1 MLKKL
6 KHLRHLGKLK
16 PIRNYT
22 NKFIY
27 PSLKF
32 LVFSIILLSFFVVGC
47 EKEDENKAMDEK
59 ISRLEKEAEKHII
72 SKVKIQRNYL
82 LKNKNFFIPHDEV
95 ATNYGSFSPI
105 FGTQICY
112 LYYTKTDTN
121 ILSKTT
127 IDAVYSYGVQD
138 DCGGMFGFELRWYVG
153 ASFAVRIPGDKQVKL
168 ISIVCQSNDFG
179 RVPSRPE
186 YINGVVKCPSKTTQ
200 VLLI

>member
-1 MLKKL
+1 MLEKL

-27 PSLKF
+27 PSLK
-32 LVFSIILLSFFVVGC
+32 LLIFSIILLSFFVVGC

-59 ISRLEKEAEKHII
+59 ISRLEKEAEKHIL
-72 SKVKIQRNYL
+72 SKVKIQRNYF
-82 LKNKNFFIPHDEV
+82 LKNKNFFILPDEV
-95 ATNYGSFSPI
+95 ATNYGSFPPI

-112 LYYTKTDTN
+112 RYYTETDTN
-121 ILSKTT
+121 VLSKTT

-200 VLLI
+200 VLPI

>member
-1 MLKKL
+1 MLEKL
-6 KHLRHLGKLK
+6 KHLRHLGKLQ
-16 PIRNYT
+16 PICNYT

-32 LVFSIILLSFFVVGC
+32 LVFSIILLSFFVGGC
-47 EKEDENKAMDEK
+47 EKEDENKAMDKK
-59 ISRLEKEAEKHII
+59 ISRLEEEAEKQII
-72 SKVKIQRNYL
+72 SKVKTQRNYF
-82 LKNKNFFIPHDEV
+82 LKNKIFFIPPDEP
-95 ATNYGSFSPI
+95 ATNYGSSPPI

-112 LYYTKTDTN
+112 QYYTKTDTN

-153 ASFAVRIPGDKQVKL
+153 ASFAVRIPGNKQVKL
-168 ISIVCQSNDFG
+168 ISIVCRSNEFG

-186 YINGVVKCPSKTTQ
+186 YINGVVKCPPETTQ
-200 VLLI
+200 VLPI